1 MMNKNDIFYLI
12 LCAASIVYGLY
23 RLNKCVAYDRE
34 VKKQERKNDDYT
46 I

>member
-23 RLNKCVAYDRE
+23 RLNKCVAYSRE
-34 VKKQERKNDDYT
+34 VKKQDKNNHDYT

>member
-23 RLNKCVAYDRE
+23 RLNKCVQYDRE
-34 VKKQERKNDDYT
+34 IKKQDKKQP
-46 I
+46 

>member
-1 MMNKNDIFYLI
+1 MMNNNDIFYLI

-23 RLNKCVAYDRE
+23 RINKCVEYSRE
-34 VKKQERKNDDYT
+34 VKKQEQKNDDYT